1 LFDRKTGEQG
11 ANPVLRFFI
20 CPPGSGY
27 SRRGVFMSDAHANKW
42 TLGRNIGL
50 DEIQTGGRFRFDGRV
65 LIPLVSLLFLLALH
79 RILPIAGTYKPKV
92 LQTFTWFICILLSGF
107 AAAIIVSLWHQDFRR
122 QLVYKARFLGVAFQV
137 LNFYNL
143 ITLKLDLI
151 PSLYFPSPERIIN
164 VFFVDGL
171 FIVQCLVYSMRL
183 LVTGFLSGA
192 FLGVL
197 TGTLIGWSPR
207 WNYWVM
213 PAIRIVGPIPS
224 TAWIPIALV
233 VFPQAVY
240 AALFLIALGVWFPT
254 TILTASG
261 IMNVRKSYFEVS
273 STLGA
278 STLRNVFSIALPGA
292 MPSIFAGL
300 FNGTSSSFLTLM
312 AAEMIG
318 TKFGIGWYIN
328 WQRETLA
335 YSQVY
340 AALIVIA
347 ITFSLL
353 INLQFKLQNK
363 VLAWQKGTIR
373 W

>member
-1 LFDRKTGEQG
+1 LIIAAVASVFNRDLREKLSYKSWFLG
-11 ANPVLRFFI
+11 A
-20 CPPGSGY
+20 
-27 SRRGVFMSDAHANKW
+27 A
-42 TLGRNIGL
+42 
-50 DEIQTGGRFRFDGRV
+50 
-65 LIPLVSLLFLLALH
+65 FLL
-79 RILPIAGTYKPKV
+79 
-92 LQTFTWFICILLSGF
+92 
-107 AAAIIVSLWHQDFRR
+107 
-122 QLVYKARFLGVAFQV
+122 
-137 LNFYNL
+137 LNLYNI

-151 PSLYFPSPERIIN
+151 PSLYFPAPERIVS
-164 VFFVDGL
+164 VFITDWF
-171 FIVQCLVYSMRL
+171 FILRCLVYSLRL
-183 LVTGFLSGA
+183 LLGGF
-192 FLGVL
+192 FLGALVGVI

-213 PAIRIVGPIPS
+213 PCIRIVGPIPS
-224 TAWIPIALV
+224 TAWIPVALV
-233 VFPQAVY
+233 VFTKATS

-254 TILTASG
+254 TVLTSSG

-278 STLRNVFSIALPGA
+278 GSLRNILSIALPGA
-292 MPSIFAGL
+292 APNIFAGL

-318 TKFGIGWYIN
+318 CKFGIGWYIN
-328 WQRETLA
+328 WQRETMA

-353 INLQFKLQNK
+353 INIQFRIRNK